1 MLVKQRMSCSN
12 ISLVNLQPVRN
23 SSLVETVVLREEGER
38 GVEPL
43 LGYLGLGE
51 EVGFVVVVEVAWLG
65 DDGEELSLED
75 FEGESP
81 SDLLVDVVTGGDKL
95 TH

>member
-1 MLVKQRMSCSN
+1 M
-12 ISLVNLQPVRN
+12 
-23 SSLVETVVLREEGER
+23 
-38 GVEPL
+38 
-43 LGYLGLGE
+43 GYLGLGE

-75 FEGESP
+75 FEGESA
-81 SDLLVDVVTGGDKL
+81 SDLLVDVVTGGDEL